1 MNPSFEEIFEAHK
14 DRVLSLCYRYLQQKQ
29 EAEDAVQD
37 IFVKIYFKRKDFR
50 AEAQLSTWIYR
61 ISVNH
66 CLDILKS
73 NKRKHRLRQI
83 VALLPFTETYLV
95 DKTASIG
102 IEAKE
107 AQNNII
113 QCLQR
118 LPEKQMTVLV
128 LNKLEGLAL
137 DNVAMIMGLSYKAAE
152 SLLQRAKQNL
162 QKQLAL
168 SKD

>member
-61 ISVNH
+61 ISINH

-83 VALLPFTETYLV
+83 VALLPFTEAHLV
-95 DKTASIG
+95 DKTAYIG

-113 QCLQR
+113 YCLQH
-118 LPEKQMTVLV
+118 LPQKQMTVLV

-137 DNVAMIMGLSYKAAE
+137 DKVAQIMGLSYKATE

-162 QKQLAL
+162 QKQLAV

>member
-37 IFVKIYFKRKDFR
+37 IFVKIYFKRKAFR

-73 NKRKHRLRQI
+73 NKRKHRLQQI
-83 VALLPFTETYLV
+83 VALLPFIEGQLAEQAGNMT
-95 DKTASIG
+95 

-107 AQNNII
+107 GHNNIMHCV
-113 QCLQR
+113 QK
-118 LPEKQMTVLV
+118 LPKKQMTVLV
-128 LNKLEGLAL
+128 LNKLEGLPL
-137 DNVAMIMGLSYKAAE
+137 DKVAQIMGLSYKATE

-162 QKQLAL
+162 QKQLAQA
-168 SKD
+168 KD